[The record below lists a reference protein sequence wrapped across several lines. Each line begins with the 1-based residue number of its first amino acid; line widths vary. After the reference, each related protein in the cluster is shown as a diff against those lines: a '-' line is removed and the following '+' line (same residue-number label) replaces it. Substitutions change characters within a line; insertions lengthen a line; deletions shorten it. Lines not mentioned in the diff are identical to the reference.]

1 MVSCLHGRY
10 IVVIHCNVCLGTVRE
25 KAKELAAL
33 VKDKDR
39 VKEERLRARRV
50 SRS

>member
-1 MVSCLHGRY
+1 MHG
-10 IVVIHCNVCLGTVRE
+10 VTVRE

-50 SRS
+50 GCLQC